1 MRPQSAKAKGR
12 RFQQEVVATIK
23 KAFPHLR
30 DNDVQSISMG
40 ANGEDIVLSPAA
52 EDVFAY
58 SVECK
63 NVERLNIWAALEQS
77 TGNAPRGKTPI
88 LAIRRNRQVPHAVIP
103 WGHFMDLVACYVR
116 HRATPT
122 KKELEEELEEEF
134 KLEEELKEVE
144 GESDKVDA
152 APAAKRRRV
161 ETMSPAER
169 DAELRE
175 CVERMHALLDR
186 PGSALRDE

>member
-116 HRATPT
+116 HRATPPT
-122 KKELEEELEEEF
+122 KEELETEFKEEF
-134 KLEEELKEVE
+134 KLEEEEQQAGPSPRE
-144 GESDKVDA
+144 GESDILDA
-152 APAAKRRRV
+152 APAAKRRRID
-161 ETMSPAER
+161 TMSPAER

-175 CVERMHALLDR
+175 CVERMHALLD
-186 PGSALRDE
+186 P